1 MKTILALLLLPSL
14 IFAQRIELKL
24 NPDDWVSSIGE
35 VYKRHNEGYPLPA
48 IGFSLGLVAVTFSL
62 EDELTAILT
71 YYVSQG
77 EIDGWLVSELAVY
90 QVRTQQDENEEGEPV
105 GDPRPVLE
113 FPVTLVARD
122 DHPEESVRG
131 KVKYDTWNSESMP
144 TPVREAHIALWA
156 AVKNLT
162 IPLLPTPAPEPTPEP

>member
-1 MKTILALLLLPSL
+1 MKILIALLLFPSL
-14 IFAQRIELKL
+14 ILAQRIELQL
-24 NPDDWVSSIGE
+24 NSDDWVASMGE
-35 VYKRHNEGYPLPA
+35 VHKRHSEGYPLPPIKFA
-48 IGFSLGLVAVTFSL
+48 LGLVAVAYEL
-62 EDELTAILT
+62 QDELTAILT

-162 IPLLPTPAPEPTPEP
+162 IPLLPTPTPEPTLEP